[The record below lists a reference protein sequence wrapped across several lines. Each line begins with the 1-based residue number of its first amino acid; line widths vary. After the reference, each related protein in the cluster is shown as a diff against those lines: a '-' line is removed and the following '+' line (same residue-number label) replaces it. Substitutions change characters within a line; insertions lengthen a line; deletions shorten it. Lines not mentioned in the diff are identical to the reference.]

1 MVILSN
7 LFTHSE
13 RQQDVERMAMLSL
26 VSPVAW
32 QHLIFHGRYE
42 FYTAPELIDMEAIL
56 QQLMHRPIQ

>member
-1 MVILSN
+1 
-7 LFTHSE
+7 
-13 RQQDVERMAMLSL
+13 MAMLSL

-42 FYTAPELIDMEAIL
+42 FYTAPELIDTEAIL